1 MRQEMKSLID
11 AAEQGTT
18 RAVTDLDV
26 RMQSLKQKVSTLE
39 NALDSR
45 ISEVGNGH
53 VSLIWSQPFFQQKMC
68 KTCGFSDC

>member
-45 ISEVGNGH
+45 ISEVWNGH
-53 VSLIWSQPFFQQKMC
+53 VSLI
-68 KTCGFSDC
+68 

>member
-1 MRQEMKSLID
+1 MRQEMKSMID

-45 ISEVGNGH
+45 ISEV
-53 VSLIWSQPFFQQKMC
+53 
-68 KTCGFSDC
+68 